1 MAGHLLLGPVLFQSF
16 ELPERI
22 SWGGGQRLA
31 VHKLPGGGR
40 VIDAMGRDDAPIAWS
55 GVFAGED
62 AAMRARLLDL
72 MRAEGGVWPLS
83 WDSFLYS
90 VVISAFTVSYERA
103 GWLPY
108 RIVCTVLRD
117 EAEGLTE
124 SVLSLASDVLGDL
137 GLAGG
142 SGLDVSA
149 ATLALGADGAAQRG
163 TDAYGAAMG
172 EVSQVASSA
181 ARAAL
186 AADAQVAQA
195 GLGDAGA
202 LTAAVTAAGALANA
216 TQARGYAARAAV
228 NLTNADS

>member
-22 SWGGGQRLA
+22 SWGGAQRLA
-31 VHKLPGGGR
+31 VHRMPGGGR
-40 VIDAMGRDDAPIAWS
+40 VIDAMGRDDAPIAWT

-90 VVISAFTVSYERA
+90 VLISSFSVSYERA

-117 EAEGLTE
+117 EAEGLAE
-124 SVLSLASDVLGDL
+124 GVLSLAADVLGDL
-137 GLAGG
+137 GLAGA

-149 ATLALGADGAAQRG
+149 ATLALGTDGSATRG
-163 TDAYGAAMG
+163 TAAYGGALGA
-172 EVSQVASSA
+172 VSGT
-181 ARAAL
+181 AL
-186 AADAQVAQA
+186 AAEQTARTADERVARA
-195 GLGDAGA
+195 TVGDAGA
-202 LTAAVTAAGALANA
+202 LRAAVVAAGDLAQA
-216 TQARGYAARAAV
+216 TAARGYAARAAV
-228 NLTNADS
+228 NLRNADS